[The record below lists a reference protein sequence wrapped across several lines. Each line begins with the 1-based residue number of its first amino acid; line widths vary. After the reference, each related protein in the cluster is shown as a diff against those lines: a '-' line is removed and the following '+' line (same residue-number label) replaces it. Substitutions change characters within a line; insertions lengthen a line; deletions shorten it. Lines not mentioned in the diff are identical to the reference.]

1 MPRITPIPTMRVSDL
16 LAQQRQLHQLQSNQV
31 DVLRIQQQ
39 ISTLRRINYLSE
51 DAPAGMR
58 AVALLRLLE
67 QKDQIKKNL
76 SSNDAF
82 LTETDTTLAR
92 VSEELSQAKAEALG
106 VTGIHGSDFERQT
119 VADLIDKK
127 IEHLLGI
134 ANHSFR
140 GRYLFAGSRTGELP
154 FDQKGQYIRYNGN
167 ETHLQNFGDIDLLF
181 DTNVTGSEV
190 FGAISKPVVGTVD
203 LNPNLSADT
212 KLSDLN
218 HGEGVSLGSIEIS
231 DGTTTSIVDLSAA
244 HTIDD
249 VVGLIEA
256 NPPAGRTVTVEIK
269 PTGLNVSLDATG
281 GGDLRIHEI
290 DGGSTA
296 GDLGILSETSFGTG
310 PVVGGDLDPLLRPS
324 TRLAD
329 ALGSNAYALLNS
341 NGANNALRI
350 EANDRGATFNGYTID
365 FVGGGIAGS
374 ETVSF
379 NAGTQTFTVQ
389 IDPLLSTAAQIRN
402 ALNADITFSA
412 DFTASLDTTAEPGN
426 TGSGTIDL
434 TTIGIT
440 AHGSGLEFDQTSGL
454 QILNGGQ
461 VHTIDISTAVT
472 VEDLLNTLNSSP
484 ADVLAEI
491 SPDGRTLSIR
501 SRLSGADFAIG
512 ENGGNTATH
521 LGLRTF
527 TQATLLEDLNHGLPP
542 GVHPNVIGDDFLI
555 RRKDGVELRFDV
567 SDYNTVGDVINA
579 INTHADNLDP
589 NTRVVARLA
598 VNGNGIE
605 LVDDG
610 LSGSGQLAVEKINNS
625 QAAEDL
631 GLIPVG
637 QTQASTGAAASSATA
652 TFTDAAAN
660 NDILFTASAT
670 GPQRN
675 DVQIVF
681 NDLGGVADTANVSFN
696 AGTNTLTIDHNAGF
710 TTANTVVAFVT
721 AEGTFNATL
730 DTTTDPGN
738 DGTGVIG
745 AAAGPLTTAGGT
757 SQILTGRD
765 TNPVESAGIF
775 TALFR
780 LRDALLANDAVQ
792 TERAA
797 ALVDERIDD
806 INFVRAGVGARQQGL
821 EAITLRLE
829 DETVQLKSG
838 LSDEIDIDLAEA
850 ISNLV
855 ARQAAF
861 QAALQTTAQI
871 SRLTVLDFL

>member
-1 MPRITPIPTMRVSDL
+1 MPRITPIPTTRVSDL
-16 LAQQRQLHQLQSNQV
+16 LAQQRQLHQLQSDQV

-39 ISTLRRINYLSE
+39 ISTGRRVNYLSE

-58 AVALLRLLE
+58 AVALQRLLE
-67 QKDQIKKNL
+67 QKDQIQKNL

-82 LTETDTTLAR
+82 LSETDVTLGR
-92 VSEELSQAKAEALG
+92 VSEQLSEAKAEALG
-106 VTGIHGSDFERQT
+106 VTGIHGSDIERKT
-119 VADLIDKK
+119 VADLIDRK
-127 IEHLLGI
+127 IEQLLGI

-154 FDQKGQYIRYNGN
+154 FEKKGPYVRYNGN

-203 LNPNLSADT
+203 LNPNLTAET

-218 HGEGVSLGSIEIS
+218 LGEGVSLGSIEIS
-231 DGTTTSIVDLSAA
+231 DGTTTSIVDLSEA
-244 HTIDD
+244 HTIGD

-256 NPPAGRTVTVEIK
+256 SPPAGRTVTVEIT
-269 PTGLNVSLDATG
+269 PTGLNVSLDAAG
-281 GGDLRIHEI
+281 GGDLRIFEI

-296 GDLGILSETSFGTG
+296 ADLGILSETSFGTG
-310 PVVGGDLDPLLRPS
+310 PITGGNLDPLLRPG
-324 TRLAD
+324 TRLGD
-329 ALGSNAYALLNS
+329 ALGANAYALLNS
-341 NGANNALRI
+341 NGASNALRI
-350 EANDRGATFNGYTID
+350 EANQRGAALNGFTITFVHTGGPVTVNSTGPQSFEVEIDNGVT
-365 FVGGGIAGS
+365 
-374 ETVSF
+374 
-379 NAGTQTFTVQ
+379 
-389 IDPLLSTAAQIRN
+389 TANQVMA
-402 ALNADITFSA
+402 ALNAHAGFSA
-412 DFTASLDTTAEPGN
+412 DFTATLDTATEFGN
-426 TGSGTIDL
+426 TGAGAVAAGMTGT
-434 TTIGIT
+434 T
-440 AHGSGLEFDQTSGL
+440 AHGSGLDFDQASGL

-461 VHTIDISTAVT
+461 AHTIDISSAVT
-472 VEDLLNTLNSSP
+472 VEDLLNTLNASP

-491 SPDGRTLSIR
+491 SPDGRTLSIS
-501 SRLSGADFAIG
+501 SRLSGTDFAIG

-527 TQATLLEDLNHGLPP
+527 TAATLLEDLNHGLPP

-567 SDYNTVGDVINA
+567 SNYNTVGDVIDA
-579 INTHADNLDP
+579 INTHANNLDP

-610 LSGSGQLAVEKINNS
+610 LTGNGQLTVEKINNS

-637 QTQASTGAAASSATA
+637 QTQSTTGAAASSATA

-660 NDILFTASAT
+660 NDILFTASQS

-681 NDLGGVADTANVSFN
+681 NDLGGVTDTAGATFN
-696 AGTNTLTIDHNAGF
+696 AGTNTLTIDYNAGV
-710 TTANTVVAFVT
+710 TTANTIVAAVT
-721 AEGTFNATL
+721 GEGTFAATL
-730 DTTTDPGN
+730 DTTSDSGN

-745 AAAGPLTTAGGT
+745 AGVASLTTAGGT

-765 TNPVESAGIF
+765 TNPIESAGIF

-780 LRDALLANDAVQ
+780 LRDALLANDVVQ

-797 ALVDERIDD
+797 ALVDERIED

-838 LSDEIDIDLAEA
+838 LSDEIDVDLAEA

>member
-1 MPRITPIPTMRVSDL
+1 MPRITPIPTTRVSDL
-16 LAQQRQLHQLQSNQV
+16 LAQQRQLHQLQSDQV

-39 ISTLRRINYLSE
+39 ISTGRRVNYLSE

-58 AVALLRLLE
+58 AVALQRLLE
-67 QKDQIKKNL
+67 QKDQIQKNL

-82 LTETDTTLAR
+82 LTETDVTLNR
-92 VSEELSQAKAEALG
+92 VSEQLSEAKAEALG
-106 VTGIHGSDFERQT
+106 VTGIHGSDIERKT
-119 VADLIDKK
+119 VADLIDRK
-127 IEHLLGI
+127 IEQLLGI

-154 FDQKGQYIRYNGN
+154 FEKKGQYIRHNGN

-203 LNPNLSADT
+203 LNPNLTAET

-244 HTIDD
+244 HTIGD

-256 NPPAGRTVTVEIK
+256 SPPAGRTVTVEIT
-269 PTGLNVSLDATG
+269 PTGLNVSLDAAG
-281 GGDLRIHEI
+281 GGDLRIFEI

-296 GDLGILSETSFGTG
+296 ADLGILSETSFGTG
-310 PVVGGDLDPLLRPS
+310 PVTGGNLDPLLRPG

-329 ALGSNAYALLNS
+329 ALGANAYALLNS

-350 EANDRGATFNGYTID
+350 EANQRGAALNGFTITFVHTGGPVTVNSTGPQSFEVEID
-365 FVGGGIAGS
+365 SGV
-374 ETVSF
+374 T
-379 NAGTQTFTVQ
+379 
-389 IDPLLSTAAQIRN
+389 TANQVLA
-402 ALNADITFSA
+402 ALNAHAGFSA
-412 DFTASLDTTAEPGN
+412 DFTATLDTATELGN
-426 TGSGTIDL
+426 TGAGTVAAG
-434 TTIGIT
+434 TTGTT
-440 AHGSGLEFDQTSGL
+440 AHGSGLDFDQTSGL
-454 QILNGGQ
+454 QILNGGE
-461 VHTIDISTAVT
+461 VHTIDISSAVT
-472 VEDLLNTLNSSP
+472 VEDLLNTLNSSA

-512 ENGGNTATH
+512 ENGGNTATQ

-527 TQATLLEDLNHGLPP
+527 TAATLLEDLNHGLPP

-567 SDYNTVGDVINA
+567 SNYNTVGDVIDA
-579 INTHADNLDP
+579 INTHANNLDP

-610 LSGSGQLAVEKINNS
+610 LTGNGQLTVEKINNS

-631 GLIPVG
+631 GLISVG
-637 QTQASTGAAASSATA
+637 QSQATTGAPAIAATA
-652 TFTDAAAN
+652 TFTSAAAN
-660 NDILFTASAT
+660 NDLLFVASQS

-675 DVQIVF
+675 DVVIELIGDTPGSESVDPF
-681 NDLGGVADTANVSFN
+681 NPL
-696 AGTNTLTIDHNAGF
+696 TNTLTIHYDPA
-710 TTANTVVAFVT
+710 TSTANDIIAAVA
-721 AEGTFNATL
+721 AEGTFTATL
-730 DTTTDPGN
+730 STTADPGN
-738 DGTGVIG
+738 DGTGLIG
-745 AAAGPLTTAGGT
+745 APPAPLTTAGGT
-757 SQILTGRD
+757 SQVLTGRD
-765 TNPVESAGIF
+765 TNPIESAGIF

-780 LRDALLANDAVQ
+780 LRDALLANDVVQ

-797 ALVDERIDD
+797 ALVDERIED

-821 EAITLRLE
+821 EAISLRLE

-838 LSDEIDIDLAEA
+838 LSDEIDVDLAEA

>member
-1 MPRITPIPTMRVSDL
+1 MPRITPIPTTRVSDL
-16 LAQQRQLHQLQSNQV
+16 LAQQRQLHQLQSDQV

-58 AVALLRLLE
+58 AVALQRLLE

-106 VTGIHGSDFERQT
+106 VTGIHGSDFERKT
-119 VADLIDKK
+119 VADLIDAK

-154 FDQKGQYIRYNGN
+154 FEQKGQYIRYNGN

-203 LNPNLSADT
+203 LNPNLSAET

-218 HGEGVSLGSIEIS
+218 LGEGVSLGSIEIS

-244 HTIDD
+244 HTIGD

-256 NPPAGRTVTVEIK
+256 SPPAGRTVTVEIT
-269 PTGLNVSLDATG
+269 PTGLNVSLDAAG
-281 GGDLRIHEI
+281 GGDLRIFEI

-296 GDLGILSETSFGTG
+296 ADLGILSETSFGTG
-310 PVVGGDLDPLLRPS
+310 PITGGDLDPLLRPS

-350 EANDRGATFNGYTID
+350 DANDRGAAFNGYTIT
-365 FVGGGIAGS
+365 FVHTGGPI
-374 ETVSF
+374 TVNSTGPQSF
-379 NAGTQTFTVQ
+379 EVE
-389 IDPLLSTAAQIRN
+389 IDDGVTTANQVMA
-402 ALNADITFSA
+402 ALNAHAGFSA
-412 DFTASLDTTAEPGN
+412 DFTATLDNATEQGN
-426 TGSGTIDL
+426 TGSGAVAAGTAG
-434 TTIGIT
+434 TT
-440 AHGSGLEFDQTSGL
+440 AHGSGLDFDQTSGL

-461 VHTIDISTAVT
+461 VHTIDISSAVT
-472 VEDLLNTLNSSP
+472 VEDLLNTLNSLP

-512 ENGGNTATH
+512 ENGGNTATQ

-527 TQATLLEDLNHGLPP
+527 TQATLLADLNHGLPP

-567 SDYNTVGDVINA
+567 SNFNTVGDVINA
-579 INTHADNLDP
+579 INTHADNLDL

-610 LSGSGQLAVEKINNS
+610 ITGNGQLAVEKINNS

-637 QTQASTGAAASSATA
+637 QTQATTGAAASAATA

-660 NDILFTASAT
+660 NDILFTASAS

-681 NDLGGVADTANVSFN
+681 NDLGGAADSASATFN
-696 AGTNTLTIDHNAGF
+696 AGTNTLTIDYNAGV
-710 TTANTVVAFVT
+710 TTANTIVT
-721 AEGTFNATL
+721 AVGTEGTFAATL
-730 DTTTDPGN
+730 DTTADAGN
-738 DGTGVIG
+738 DGTGTIP

-765 TNPVESAGIF
+765 TNPQESAGIF

-797 ALVDERIDD
+797 ALVDERIED

-838 LSDEIDIDLAEA
+838 LSDEIDVDLAEA